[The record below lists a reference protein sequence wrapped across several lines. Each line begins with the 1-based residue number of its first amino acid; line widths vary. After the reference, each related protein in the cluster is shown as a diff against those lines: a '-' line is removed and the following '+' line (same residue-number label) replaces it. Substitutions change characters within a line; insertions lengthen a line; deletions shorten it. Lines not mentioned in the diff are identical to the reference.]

1 VPFVEL
7 SSPFS
12 TLYNSIQFFPQDET
26 NSNADEHDEIIPE
39 KICL

>member
-12 TLYNSIQFFPQDET
+12 TLYNSIQFFSHDET
-26 NSNADEHDEIIPE
+26 NGNADEHDEIIPE

>member
-1 VPFVEL
+1 L
-7 SSPFS
+7 KNLWSSF
-12 TLYNSIQFFPQDET
+12 LDGRGGIPQDET